1 MRSVARSATTLPAV
15 ANGKDETESMAKVAT
30 GELEAAVMDVL
41 WGAAGPLTPGEVQEA
56 LSADRSLAY
65 TTVLTVLV
73 RLWQKGRVGR
83 EAHGRA
89 YAYHPLQSR
98 EAYAAWRMGEVLGT
112 TKDRSLALS
121 YFVDNLL
128 PAERTR
134 LRRLLKPGEKR
145 P

>member
-1 MRSVARSATTLPAV
+1 
-15 ANGKDETESMAKVAT
+15 MAKLAM

-41 WGAAGPLTPGEVQEA
+41 WGAAGPLTPGQVQEV

-65 TTVLTVLV
+65 TTVMTVLV

-83 EAHGRA
+83 ESHGRA

-98 EAYAAWRMGEVLGT
+98 EAYAALRMGEVLGT
-112 TKDRSLALS
+112 TKDRRLALN
-121 YFVDNLL
+121 YFVAGLL

-134 LRRLLKPGEKR
+134 LRRLLEPGEKR